1 MSTDSAFNI
10 AIIGK
15 AGVGKSSVINY
26 LFGAN
31 LTKSG
36 VGMPVTSEGFHP
48 VKAEM
53 AGMPVVIYDSWGIET
68 GKAEEWLKSLDEEVQ
83 KRGVDK
89 PVSSWFHS
97 VFYCFA
103 VSGSRIEA
111 GEISIIKK
119 LVESHC
125 KVSVLFTKADAA
137 SLEDMQHLED
147 ALRKELVKAGIAQ
160 EKIAIIPVCSVEKK
174 LMGGGGSRPFGKDK
188 VERQALAD
196 LLDSLIERIPLHCE
210 QAMKHTLK
218 TEMGHLRK
226 ILAESLGFAGRNAL
240 AVGEDLN
247 TSALNLLQCIF
258 LKGNAVLKEDV
269 SHYAWIGSK
278 LEGLLPNHAPKM
290 SKPFNMDSPEKLLAD
305 VIKSAS
311 STLSPKKIWEKS
323 SVWEKVLLAA
333 VAPVVAIPALDVS
346 LISSVVAVG
355 GVAMTGKAVA
365 KTVFDDAM
373 QRLEK
378 EVEGHIRQ
386 RGLSIQ
392 QSLASIRD
400 ELQEGVAA

>member
-1 MSTDSAFNI
+1 MSTDSVFNI

-36 VGMPVTSEGFHP
+36 VGMPVTSKGFHP

-68 GKAEEWLKSLDEEVQ
+68 GKTEEWLTSLDEEVQ

-103 VSGSRIEA
+103 GSRIDAE
-111 GEISIIKK
+111 EISIIKK

-125 KVSVLFTKADAA
+125 KVSVLFTWADA
-137 SLEDMQHLED
+137 SSPEDLQKLED
-147 ALRKELVKAGIAQ
+147 ALRKELAKAGIAQ

-226 ILAESLGFAGRNAL
+226 KLTESLGFAGHNAL
-240 AVGEDLN
+240 TVGEDLN
-247 TSALNLLQCIF
+247 TLALNLQQSVL

-269 SHYAWIGSK
+269 SHYAWIGNK

-290 SKPFNMDSPEKLLAD
+290 KSKPFDMDSPEKLLAD
-305 VIKSAS
+305 VIKSVG

-323 SVWEKVLLAA
+323 SVWEKVLLVA
-333 VAPVVAIPALDVS
+333 VAPVVAIPAIEVS
-346 LISSVVAVG
+346 LISSVVAAG

-365 KTVFDDAM
+365 KTAFDDAM

-378 EVEGHIRQ
+378 EVDGHIRQ
-386 RGLSIQ
+386 RSIAIK
-392 QSLASIRD
+392 QSLAAIRN
-400 ELQEGVAA
+400 ELQEEVAA